1 MLIKAHVISMHYQ
14 PAPAG
19 HRLYAVFETAEQNTL
34 GIWTSIN
41 SQDMLHV
48 GDQVLLERNRSGR
61 LRLALKP
68 LPYAVQ
74 LRLFSFL
81 NRAFLRSR
89 PIEPAPI
96 SSASSQSTPFRRDI

>member
-19 HRLYAVFETAEQNTL
+19 HRLYAVFETAEQDTL
-34 GIWTSIN
+34 GIWTSIR

-68 LPYAVQ
+68 LPCAVQ
-74 LRLFSFL
+74 LNIFSFL
-81 NRAFLRSR
+81 NRTFLRSHS
-89 PIEPAPI
+89 IEPAPI
-96 SSASSQSTPFRRDI
+96 SSASSQPAPLQRDT

>member
-1 MLIKAHVISMHYQ
+1 MHYQ

-19 HRLYAVFETAEQNTL
+19 HRLYAVFETAEQDTL

-41 SQDMLHV
+41 SQDILHV
-48 GDQVLLERNRSGR
+48 GDQVLLKRNRSGR

-74 LRLFSFL
+74 LSIFSFL

-89 PIEPAPI
+89 SIEPSPI
-96 SSASSQSTPFRRDI
+96 PTANSQPTPLHRDI

>member
-1 MLIKAHVISMHYQ
+1 MLIKAHVTSMHCQ

-19 HRLYAVFETAEQNTL
+19 HRLYAVFETAEQDTL
-34 GIWTSIN
+34 GIWTSIS

-48 GDQVLLERNRSGR
+48 GDQVLLERNHSGR

-74 LRLFSFL
+74 LKVFSFL

-89 PIEPAPI
+89 SIEPAPI
-96 SSASSQSTPFRRDI
+96 SSASSHSAPLRRNI